1 MKFIGRRNDYFT
13 DEDLSLSLAPHP
25 ADCDF
30 EKDICKWKSAY
41 FADMQW
47 TRRKGSTPSWQTGPS
62 KDHTTDSS
70 LGKKH
75 NILMKTMIIII
86 IIIITI
92 TIAITAIMIIITIT
106 IATTIMINYD
116 NVNNHD
122 DYDNYED
129 NDDD

>member
-86 IIIITI
+86 IITI

-106 IATTIMINYD
+106 IATTIMVNYD